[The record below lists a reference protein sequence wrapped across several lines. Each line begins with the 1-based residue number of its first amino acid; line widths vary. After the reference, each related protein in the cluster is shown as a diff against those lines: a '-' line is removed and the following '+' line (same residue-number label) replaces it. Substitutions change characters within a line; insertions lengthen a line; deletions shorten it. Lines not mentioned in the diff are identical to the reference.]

1 MNPVIVDYGVGN
13 LFSLSNSLSF
23 LGYQPVVTRNPEVL
37 SQADH
42 ILLPGVGAFGDA
54 MDKLEDT
61 GLMEVLLRQVEK
73 GSYLLGI
80 CLGMQLLFTESEE
93 FGLHRGLDLL
103 SGRVVDIRSR
113 VPDTLKVPHMGWN
126 SLHFV
131 REDPLFQGI
140 PEGSYVY
147 FVHSFFADDCQDC
160 VTATTDYGIALT
172 AACRKGRVMGCQFH
186 PEKSGKT
193 GLAVLKNFCQLP
205 V

>member
-23 LGYQPVVTRNPEVL
+23 LGYQPVVTRDPEVL

-61 GLMEVLLRQVEK
+61 GLVVVLLRQVEK

-147 FVHSFFADDCQDC
+147 FVHSFFADDCQDF

>member
-23 LGYQPVVTRNPEVL
+23 LGYQPVVTRDPEVL

-61 GLMEVLLRQVEK
+61 GLVEVLLRQVEK

-147 FVHSFFADDCQDC
+147 FVHSFFADDCQDF